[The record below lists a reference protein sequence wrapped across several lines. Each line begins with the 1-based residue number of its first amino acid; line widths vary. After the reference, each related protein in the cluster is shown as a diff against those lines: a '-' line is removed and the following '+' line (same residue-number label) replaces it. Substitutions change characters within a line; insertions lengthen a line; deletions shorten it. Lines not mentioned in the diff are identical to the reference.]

1 MISYFFCSTGPIMFV
16 VYAAYEIFLCATGK
30 SNLGMVKARMRRIK
44 EGRAEEQTKEE
55 AGETETEKEKEEQ
68 QPLTEKEK
76 LVLAMKESVI

>member
-1 MISYFFCSTGPIMFV
+1 MFV

-44 EGRAEEQTKEE
+44 EGRAEETKEE
-55 AGETETEKEKEEQ
+55 AGETEKEKEEQ

-76 LVLAMKESVI
+76 LILAMKESVI